1 MKRLSNGF
9 GNLSMSQAPWLNE
22 SRDESGY
29 SVKVKKYSEQ
39 KVFFVNKK
47 KCIDEIFSSDM
58 NSHVL
63 SSGS

>member
-39 KVFFVNKK
+39 KVFFMNKK
-47 KCIDEIFSSDM
+47 S
-58 NSHVL
+58 VL
-63 SSGS
+63 TRFFPVT